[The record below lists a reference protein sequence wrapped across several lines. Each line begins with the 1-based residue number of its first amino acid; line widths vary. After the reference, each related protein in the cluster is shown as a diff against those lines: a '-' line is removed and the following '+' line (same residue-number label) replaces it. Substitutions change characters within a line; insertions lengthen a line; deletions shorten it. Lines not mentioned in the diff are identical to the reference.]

1 MTLKQTLKEKLF
13 PSLKHEED
21 SLAYWRERILF
32 AMLGCGILLSPVVFP
47 PTLIMLVRERLWALV
62 VIDTIVLAAGLYLFF
77 SKRFSYRFRALG
89 SLFLLY
95 CIGAGVLANVG
106 PISGATAWL
115 FGFAVMTGLLLGLRA
130 VCAAIAINL
139 ITLIVFGYFILT
151 GHIVFP
157 ALAVFN
163 MERGLVILVNFLF
176 TNTVAAMSAAV
187 MVRGLEIISRRQQE
201 TVASLHRKIEEHQV
215 SEKALRESEENFRQ
229 AEKAAKLNESRLE
242 TLLQLY
248 QMTGDHLSEI
258 AEFVMEQAVRLT
270 NSTIGYIAFLNDDE
284 TVLTMH
290 AWSTLARKQCRIQDK
305 PIEYAVADTGL
316 WGEAVRQRRPV
327 ITNDYPAECPFKK
340 GIPEGHV
347 LIQRH
352 MNVPCFDGNRIV
364 VLAGVGNKQSDYNES
379 DVLQLNLL
387 MIGMW
392 RIIQRKRAE
401 EALRSE
407 KERFRILLQQAP
419 FGMVLVDKTGKFT
432 YANTRFT
439 EIFGYDLNDIPD
451 GRTWFRLAYP
461 DPEYRRK
468 VIGSWKDDLARHGD
482 LQQRPRI
489 FDVVC
494 RDGRKKVI
502 HFMPVRLE
510 SGENL
515 VSFEDIT
522 GRMALEDQLRH
533 AQKMEAVGTLAGGV
547 AHDFNNLLQG
557 IGGYAQIL
565 LMDKTADDPA
575 YTKLKG
581 IENSVERAAKL
592 VRQLLLFSR
601 KAVSER
607 RNLNLGQ
614 EVALAVRILE
624 RTIPRMIDIEIHSSS
639 RLWTVKADPV
649 QIEQMILNL
658 GVNAADAMPDGGKL
672 ILQAENMTIA
682 QNELIQYPDAKP
694 GKYVLITVTD
704 TGIGMDPETVHHI
717 FEPFFTTKVVGKGT
731 GLGLS
736 SVYGI
741 VVSHGGLIQCDSR
754 SGRGTTFRIFFPAI
768 ETETADILSAAPDKA
783 LTGGTETI
791 LIVDDE
797 ADIRDLVSQMLG
809 RYGYSVMA
817 AASGE
822 AALQRHAEC
831 DARIDLTILD
841 LSMPGMG
848 GFRCLQEL
856 LKMNSHAA
864 ILIASGY
871 SVDAQITRSLESGA
885 AGFIQKP
892 YQMSELLNRV
902 RDILDKDQPV
912 GQVGR

>member
-1 MTLKQTLKEKLF
+1 MTIKQFLKEKLF
-13 PSLKHEED
+13 PPLKHAED
-21 SLAYWRERILF
+21 SLAYWRERILY
-32 AMLGCGILLSPVVFP
+32 AILACGLVLSPVIIP
-47 PTLIMLVRERLWALV
+47 STLEVIVMERLWVLGA
-62 VIDTIVLAAGLYLFF
+62 IDAGVLIGSIYLFF
-77 SKRFSYRFRALG
+77 SRHLSYQYRALG
-89 SLFLLY
+89 TLFFFY
-95 CIGAGVLANVG
+95 GIGAGVLANIG
-106 PISGATAWL
+106 FASGAMAWL
-115 FGFAVMTGLLLGLRA
+115 FGFAVMTGLLLGLKA
-130 VCAAIAINL
+130 VCIALVINI
-139 ITLIVFGYFILT
+139 ITLIGIGYLVASGKLVTLLPADMGMDMLLT
-151 GHIVFP
+151 G
-157 ALAVFN
+157 
-163 MERGLVILVNFLF
+163 MVNFLF
-176 TNTVAAMSAAV
+176 IKVVVSVSAAV

-201 TVASLHRKIEEHQV
+201 TAASLHRKIEEHQE

-290 AWSTLARKQCRIQDK
+290 AWSKLARKQCRIQDK
-305 PIEYAVADTGL
+305 PIEYAVAETGL

-347 LIQRH
+347 PIQRH

-387 MIGMW
+387 MMGMW

-451 GRTWFRLAYP
+451 GRTWFRLVYP
-461 DPEYRRK
+461 DPEYRKK
-468 VIGSWKDDLARHGD
+468 VIGSWKDDLKLHGN
-482 LQQRPRI
+482 LQHQPRI
-489 FDVVC
+489 FDVIC
-494 RDGRKKVI
+494 KDGRKKVI
-502 HFMPVRLE
+502 HFLPVRLE

-607 RNLNLGQ
+607 RSLNLGQ

-624 RTIPRMIDIEIHSSS
+624 RAIPRMIEIGIHSSS

-672 ILQAENMTIA
+672 VIQTDNMAVTP
-682 QNELIQYPDAKP
+682 NEAIQYPDAKP

-704 TGIGMDPETVHHI
+704 TGTGMDTETLNHI

-741 VVSHGGLIQCDSR
+741 VVSHGGFIECDSQ
-754 SGRGTTFRIFFPAI
+754 SGKGTTFRIFFPAI

-797 ADIRDLVSQMLG
+797 ADIRDMVSQMLG
-809 RYGYSVMA
+809 RYGYSVTA

-822 AALQRHAEC
+822 AALQCHAEC

-902 RDILDKDQPV
+902 RDILDK
-912 GQVGR
+912 